1 MKSNCGSFLV
11 LQNFLHF
18 GDRQEETRDIHWAL
32 IKFNKAFSDNEDN
45 LPSWGIEDKLHKSRP
60 AYEVRQHAMTL
71 YETLLDKL
79 PGCGKAEH
87 EAKLCLARYV
97 SSEEL
102 DPEIGFDM
110 LFSTHAP
117 RWQESK
123 IGVIVQRYPF
133 KTFYSFLQLTL
144 LYRIQGTSPRVKF
157 DASPPKKRIMQRE
170 IGGTICSLIEST
182 AKAKGYLYMLVDHN
196 RKIYRVLSET
206 PQRSAPAHTH
216 NSISM
221 KAIIRK
227 LETETHDRKNPILG
241 RTHKRI
247 IAVLLAHALVQYC
260 GSAWLSEHW
269 DKTNISFLRH
279 SSGDRLVLS
288 TSLKPHNPEPDLDAE
303 GRVHS
308 YPGILALA
316 ILMLE
321 MELGKTIETARSK
334 QEECMDDEESNIN
347 TDFNVAWS
355 MFDDD
360 EIQDDTIP
368 GFKAAVKA
376 CLNFSYWNEDT
387 KPDDLIN
394 HREKLYDDITLRRK
408 IYQEIVMP
416 LERELYMSFPDLNL
430 DEPLKLAFWDRVEV
444 PSLPTCQNRKATF
457 NPTSTISDIVLKQSH
472 DTGTSIIKIPPV
484 SEPLNITTRPQVF
497 FHDVLISVSDERQV
511 IRFPQVQVDFEMLT
525 VLFSRRR
532 SEGWMEKFMS
542 ARDSLI
548 DRIRIDDSNKFETSR
563 VKVAV
568 LDTGID
574 WSDSYIRGAEDRIV
588 EWKNW
593 ADDRDDK
600 DSQHQVYDSAGHG
613 THVTALLLKT
623 APEAKVYISRVAD
636 QNGAMIAAERI
647 AEVSLFILLSVKFS
661 LNNRTQFQPVKPS
674 ALLRSAPFLNQQC

>member
-1 MKSNCGSFLV
+1 
-11 LQNFLHF
+11 
-18 GDRQEETRDIHWAL
+18 
-32 IKFNKAFSDNEDN
+32 
-45 LPSWGIEDKLHKSRP
+45 
-60 AYEVRQHAMTL
+60 
-71 YETLLDKL
+71 
-79 PGCGKAEH
+79 
-87 EAKLCLARYV
+87 
-97 SSEEL
+97 
-102 DPEIGFDM
+102 
-110 LFSTHAP
+110 
-117 RWQESK
+117 
-123 IGVIVQRYPF
+123 
-133 KTFYSFLQLTL
+133 
-144 LYRIQGTSPRVKF
+144 
-157 DASPPKKRIMQRE
+157 
-170 IGGTICSLIEST
+170 
-182 AKAKGYLYMLVDHN
+182 
-196 RKIYRVLSET
+196 
-206 PQRSAPAHTH
+206 
-216 NSISM
+216 
-221 KAIIRK
+221 
-227 LETETHDRKNPILG
+227 
-241 RTHKRI
+241 
-247 IAVLLAHALVQYC
+247 
-260 GSAWLSEHW
+260 
-269 DKTNISFLRH
+269 
-279 SSGDRLVLS
+279 VLS